1 MRRPEYALDGKEGD
15 ASVAPTRMPSYRYES
30 KSPAGKVT
38 SGVLSAA
45 NLAAASKQLRDRGE
59 YILALAPVDDA
70 KKKKGAFSINVS
82 FGPSAKDVHN
92 FTSQL
97 AVMIRA
103 GISIRAA
110 IEGIA
115 DQVENPKFKSMLQQ
129 MKKDVEA
136 GKQFSDALLRYPKV
150 FSPLY
155 INMVKASELSGGF
168 SKMLDRIAVY
178 LAQQIETVSMVRGA
192 MIYPGI
198 IGTMA
203 VGTTI
208 FLLTFVL
215 PRFMLIFKG
224 KEAALPLPTKL
235 LLALSNFMVNYWYI
249 LLAAAIAGVWGIVL
263 LLRTDQGRLWFDKS
277 KLTIPLFK
285 KLFRALYIS
294 RSLHTMGQLINAGVP
309 MLDTIAITA
318 EISGNTLYRRMWRAV
333 YSSVKQGKKISQ
345 PLTKSTLLPRS
356 VVQMISAGEE
366 SGKLGEVL
374 DEVSDFYSRELK
386 AVIKSVTAM
395 IEPLMICVMGGLVG
409 FIAMSIILPIFKLSQ
424 LVK

>member
-1 MRRPEYALDGKEGD
+1 
-15 ASVAPTRMPSYRYES
+15 MPSYRYEVKDAS
-30 KSPAGKVT
+30 GKVT
-38 SGVLSAA
+38 AGVLSAQS
-45 NLAAASKQLRDRGE
+45 LAAASQQLRSRGE
-59 YILALAPVDDA
+59 FILALAPADDA
-70 KKKKGAFSINVS
+70 SKKSKLLNFQLS
-82 FGPSAKDVHN
+82 FGPGARDVQN

-110 IEGIA
+110 IEGIS
-115 DQVENPKFKSMLQQ
+115 DQVENPKFKKILVQ
-129 MKKDVEA
+129 MKKDVEG
-136 GKQFSDALLRYPKV
+136 GKQFSDALMRYPKI

-168 SKMLDRIAVY
+168 SKMLDRIATY
-178 LAQQIETVSMVRGA
+178 LSQQIETASQVRGA

-198 IGTMA
+198 IGALA

-215 PRFMLIFKG
+215 PRFMVIFKG
-224 KEAALPLPTKL
+224 KESVLPMPTKL
-235 LLALSNFMVNYWYI
+235 LLALSSFMVNYWYI
-249 LLAAAIAGVWGIVL
+249 LLFALIAAVWGLVL
-263 LLRTDQGRLWFDKS
+263 ILRTDWGRLYFDKT
-277 KLTIPLFK
+277 KLTVPLFK

-318 EISGNTLYRRMWRAV
+318 EISGNTLYKRMWRAV
-333 YSSVKQGKKISQ
+333 YSAVKQGKKISA
-345 PLTKSTLLPRS
+345 PLSKSPLLPRS

-374 DEVSDFYSRELK
+374 DEVSEFYSRELK
-386 AVIKSVTAM
+386 AVIKGVTAM
-395 IEPLMICVMGGLVG
+395 IEPLMIVLMGSIVG
-409 FIAMSIILPIFKLSQ
+409 FIAMSIILPIFKLSA